1 MPGYYVFQNL
11 PAGNYKVN
19 VGCNGYT
26 DGGKDFKGIDSPYS
40 PKYEYKNES
49 VAISDIGNIV
59 KAEWAYAKVGDST
72 SEISVPLTIK
82 LSNGA
87 GDTFT
92 PATDKPYV
100 VVIEPVKGAGTKT
113 TVKVATAAADLN
125 QIAVT
130 GKTEYKVTVYTYEG
144 NQVASA
150 TINTERAA
158 ATVEVAVNGS
168 KID

>member
-1 MPGYYVFQNL
+1 MPGHYVFKNL

-19 VGCNGYT
+19 VGCNGWT
-26 DGGKDFKGIDSPYS
+26 NGGTKFDGIDSPYN

-59 KAEWAYAKVGDST
+59 KAEWAYAKVDST

-82 LSNGA
+82 LTSSIPGA
-87 GDTFT
+87 AIDPADT
-92 PATDKPYV
+92 KPYV

-113 TVKVATAAADLN
+113 TVKVATGADDLK

-168 KID
+168 NID